1 MAIDTI
7 DGDQLCQ
14 LLKEKGIGVVTETV
28 TVEQVTP
35 DLTFFDAL

>member
-14 LLKEKGIGVVTETV
+14 LLKEKGLGVFTK
-28 TVEQVTP
+28 TVEQVTT
-35 DLTFFDAL
+35 DRALFDAL